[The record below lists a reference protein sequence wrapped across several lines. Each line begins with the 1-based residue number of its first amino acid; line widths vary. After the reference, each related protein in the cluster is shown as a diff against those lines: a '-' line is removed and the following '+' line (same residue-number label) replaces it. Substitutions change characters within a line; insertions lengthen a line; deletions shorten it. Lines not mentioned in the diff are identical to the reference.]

1 MNAHPLSRRS
11 FIQQSAG
18 LVLSASLLPLTGCV
32 TRQKGF
38 PVTCRTADLKQ
49 TGATDCWAAMKAI
62 GVNGAEADV
71 DMNLACAG
79 LFHPT
84 KKYSL
89 DTPDNIRVLKDDLA
103 QAGAMISAF
112 LMSNRFDERLD
123 DELAWMKKLVK
134 IAPEVGVNAIR
145 IDVVSRKI
153 KGEAFLPFAIKTCK
167 QLCDIAKDTP
177 IRFGVENHGATTND
191 PAFLEK
197 LFDGVGSPALG
208 LTMDTG
214 NFYWFGHPLEDIYKI
229 CEKFASRVYHTH
241 CKSIKYPDDQKN
253 VRRKMG
259 WEYAKFNCPVYD
271 GDVDYKRVAAI
282 LRRANY
288 ANDLCIEDESLRKFP
303 EAERV
308 EVLKKEVAWLKKAQE

>member
-1 MNAHPLSRRS
+1 MNTHHLSRRS

-18 LVLSASLLPLTGCV
+18 LVLSTSLLPLTGCV
-32 TRQKGF
+32 AKTKAF
-38 PVTCRTADLKQ
+38 PVTCRTADLKEA
-49 TGATDCWAAMKAI
+49 GAPDCWAAMKTI
-62 GVNGAEADV
+62 GVNGAEATVDV
-71 DMNLACAG
+71 NLACAG

-112 LMSNRFDERLD
+112 LMHNRFDERLD
-123 DELAWMKKLVK
+123 DELAWTRKLVK
-134 IAPEVGVNAIR
+134 VAPEVGVNVIR

-153 KGEAFLPFAIKTCK
+153 KGDEFLAFAIKTCK
-167 QLCDIAKDTP
+167 QLCEIAEGTP
-177 IRFGVENHGATTND
+177 VRYGIENHGATTND
-191 PAFLEK
+191 PAFLER
-197 LFDGVGSPALG
+197 LFDAVGSPKLG
-208 LTMDTG
+208 LTLDTG
-214 NFYWFGHPLEDIYKI
+214 NLYWFGHPLDDIYKI
-229 CEKFASRVYHTH
+229 CEKFSTRVFHTH

-253 VRRKMG
+253 QRRPMG
-259 WEYAKFNCPVYD
+259 WEYAKRSCPVYE

-288 ANDLCIEDESLRKFP
+288 TGDLCIEDESLRKFP

-308 EVLKKEVAWLKKAQE
+308 EVLKKEVAWLKQAQA

>member
-1 MNAHPLSRRS
+1 MNTLSLSRRS
-11 FIQQSAG
+11 FLQHGAG
-18 LVLSASLLPLTGCV
+18 LVLSASLLPLIGC
-32 TRQKGF
+32 TNNTKRF
-38 PVTCRTADLKQ
+38 PVACRTADLKQ
-49 TGATDCWAAMKAI
+49 TGAPDCWAAMKAV
-62 GVNGAEADV
+62 GVNTVEADV
-71 DMNLACAG
+71 DINLACAG

-123 DELAWMKKLVK
+123 DELAWMKKIVK
-134 IAPEVGVNAIR
+134 VAPDVGVNVVR

-153 KGEAFLPFAIKTCK
+153 KGEEFLPFAIKTCK
-167 QLCDIAKDTP
+167 QLCEIAEGTP
-177 IRFGVENHGATTND
+177 LRYGIENHGATTND

-197 LFDGVGSPALG
+197 LFHAVGSPKLG
-208 LTMDTG
+208 LTLDTG

-229 CEKFASRVYHTH
+229 CEKFASRAYHTH

-259 WEYAKFNCPVYD
+259 FEYAKFNCPVYE

-288 ANDLCIEDESLRKFP
+288 ANDLCIENESLRKFP

-308 EVLKKEVAWLKKAQE
+308 EVLKKEVAYLQRAQL